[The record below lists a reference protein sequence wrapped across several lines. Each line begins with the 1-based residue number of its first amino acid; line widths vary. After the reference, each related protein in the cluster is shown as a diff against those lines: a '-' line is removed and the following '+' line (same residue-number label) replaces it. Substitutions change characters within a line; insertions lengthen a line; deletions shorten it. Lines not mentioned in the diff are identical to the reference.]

1 MKIKEQ
7 LQEIEDEY
15 SSGYILK
22 TNKEI
27 IDIISGFG
35 NGETEFHTVDIERLV
50 VENKKAG
57 DLIALF
63 ETIKT
68 FYELPNE
75 NTGEY
80 NQGYVKAMSIAINE
94 LKDIF

>member
-7 LQEIEDEY
+7 LQELEDEY
-15 SSGYILK
+15 ESGYTLK

-27 IDIISGFG
+27 INIISQFG

-50 VENKKAG
+50 VENKKAV
-57 DLIALF
+57 DLIELF
-63 ETIKT
+63 KSNKISHEI
-68 FYELPNE
+68 PNE

-80 NQGYVKAMSIAINE
+80 NEGYVKAMCHAING
-94 LKDIF
+94 LKDVF